1 MTIKATLDTV
11 KGNVG
16 RIKQGK
22 SWVDLMPVAT
32 LVLLVIVMA
41 IGSPRFLTYDTLIIL
56 LAQSATLIM
65 MGVGETFIILLGS
78 IDLSIAPVAAMSTII
93 AAMLIPSLGYF
104 AFIIAVIFGALA
116 GLTTGLIHTKGRI
129 PSFIASLGTMGIWTG
144 LSFLISNATP
154 ITVSSANGHFL
165 TWVTGDIAGIPNTI
179 FIMAAVLLLA
189 YFIENYTAFG
199 RYVKAIGAGEKATYV
214 AGGAI
219 DRYKTLAFVLCG
231 MLAAFQGVIIASIM
245 SSGSARAADGLQMK
259 AIAIVVLGG
268 TAVSGGIGGVFRTFI
283 GALIVF
289 TLEYGMNM
297 VGVNSW
303 FQQAV
308 YGAIIIVAVAL
319 TIDRSRITI
328 IK

>member
-1 MTIKATLDTV
+1 MMPIATLA
-11 KGNVG
+11 
-16 RIKQGK
+16 I
-22 SWVDLMPVAT
+22 L
-32 LVLLVIVMA
+32 LVLMA
-41 IGSPRFLTYDTLIIL
+41 IGSPRFLTYETMIIL
-56 LAQSATLIM
+56 LAQSATLM
-65 MGVGETFIILLGS
+65 MLGIGETFIILLGS
-78 IDLSIAPVAAMSTII
+78 IDLSIAPVAAMATII
-93 AAMLIPSLGYF
+93 AAMLVPSLGYL
-104 AFIIAVIFGALA
+104 AFVAAVLFGMLA

-144 LSFLISNATP
+144 LSFLVSNATP
-154 ITVSSANGHFL
+154 ITISSANGHFL
-165 TWVTGDIAGIPNTI
+165 TWVTGDIFGVPNSI
-179 FIMAAVLLLA
+179 FIMAAVLLLT

-231 MLAAFQGVIIASIM
+231 ALAAFQGVILACIM

-259 AIAIVVLGG
+259 AIAVVVLGG
-268 TAVSGGIGGVFRTFI
+268 TAVSGGIGGVMRTFI
-283 GALIVF
+283 GGLIVF

-308 YGAIIIVAVAL
+308 YGAIIIMAVAL
-319 TIDRSRITI
+319 TLDRSRVSI

>member
-1 MTIKATLDTV
+1 MLLKTTVGSIKNNIVRL
-11 KGNVG
+11 N
-16 RIKQGK
+16 RGK
-22 SWVDLMPVAT
+22 SWVEMMPIVTLILLLMAMT
-32 LVLLVIVMA
+32 
-41 IGSPRFLTYDTLIIL
+41 IGSPRFFTYETMIIL

-65 MGVGETFIILLGS
+65 MGIGETFIILLGS
-78 IDLSIAPVAAMSTII
+78 IDLSIAPVAAMATII
-93 AAMLIPSLGYF
+93 TAMLIPTLGYM
-104 AFIIAVIFGALA
+104 AFVVAVLFGITA
-116 GLTTGLIHTKGRI
+116 GMVTGLIHTKGRI
-129 PSFIASLGTMGIWTG
+129 PSFIASLGTMGIWVG

-154 ITVSSANGHFL
+154 ISISSANSHYL
-165 TWVTGDIAGIPNTI
+165 TWITGDTLGIPNTI
-179 FIMAAVLLLA
+179 YIMCIVLMIT
-189 YFIENYTAFG
+189 YFLENYTAFG

-219 DRYKTLAFVLCG
+219 DLYKTLAFMLCG
-231 MLAAFQGVIIASIM
+231 ALAAFQGVIISGIM
-245 SSGSARAADGLQMK
+245 SSGSARATDGLQMK

-268 TAVSGGIGGVFRTFI
+268 TAVSGGIGGVLRTFI

-308 YGAIIIVAVAL
+308 YGAIIILAVAL
-319 TIDRSRITI
+319 TIDRSRISI